1 MRIIFSLFLVFLLSI
16 DIVRAKHHTKQHN
29 IVQKILDIS
38 LENITIPKGRKNSNV
53 ENVAKLVEKIDSELN
68 IPVDKI
74 DSELAIPDDKDHNE
88 LAIPINDISN
98 KTIPVE
104 KVYDANQM
112 ICEVNAAVIRCR
124 QVDVKSI
131 QFTQSE
137 CDTINGIV
145 TCEKEIDVP

>member
-1 MRIIFSLFLVFLLSI
+1 MRILFALFLVFLLSI
-16 DIVRAKHHTKQHN
+16 DIVRAKHHTKQLK
-29 IVQKILDIS
+29 IVQQILDIN
-38 LENITIPKGRKNSNV
+38 LDNITIPKGKINSNV
-53 ENVAKLVEKIDSELN
+53 ENVAIPVEKID
-68 IPVDKI
+68 D
-74 DSELAIPDDKDHNE
+74 ELAIPVEKIDDE

-98 KTIPVE
+98 KTTPVE

-112 ICEVNAAVIRCR
+112 ICEVNAAVLRCR

-145 TCEKEIDVP
+145 TCEKERNVP